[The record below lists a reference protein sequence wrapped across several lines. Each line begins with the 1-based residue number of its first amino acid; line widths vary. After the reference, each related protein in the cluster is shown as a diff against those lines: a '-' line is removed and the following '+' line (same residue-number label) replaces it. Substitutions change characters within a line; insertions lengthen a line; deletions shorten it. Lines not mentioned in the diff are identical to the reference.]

1 MKRFSRSSKNIPY
14 NDDTTSCFYFLT
26 KWLTSFLFLYI
37 FKPCLLTYLGITCQ
51 LNILFFC
58 LVHWFFLFIFR
69 MLVIVLTAST
79 TPFVNLVL
87 QVRDIDAC
95 VLLDLQDPIANKV
108 RQKCV
113 HTLYQFLSTTK
124 IICDP
129 YFRTNLCN
137 RFLGITRP

>member
-1 MKRFSRSSKNIPY
+1 
-14 NDDTTSCFYFLT
+14 
-26 KWLTSFLFLYI
+26 
-37 FKPCLLTYLGITCQ
+37 
-51 LNILFFC
+51 
-58 LVHWFFLFIFR
+58 

-87 QVRDIDAC
+87 QVKDIDAC

-137 RFLGITRP
+137 RVLGITRP